1 MIAARL
7 GATITAVVMVV
18 AGLAGSSAAG
28 PTGDPPTY
36 LQLNLCGNVCNGGG
50 LAIVTKLANV
60 IANRHPYAVTL
71 NEVCENQFARLEAR
85 LAGYEGRF
93 DPTGPVCRNGARYGN
108 AALLRTREV
117 SLVGSW
123 SLPNLAGREPRRLMC
138 VGGVDPAI
146 VCVTHIST
154 QPVDIGAQLRAV
166 ASVLNGLSS
175 GASVVL
181 GGDFNVD
188 PADARMHPL
197 WLVGT
202 GVANQETFGRHRYDY
217 MFLSCGGA
225 PIAAVAIDA
234 PDGLSDHKA
243 LWATTVA
250 LRSPVSANTPSPGAP
265 SPGAGCGGTGV
276 RGGGR

>member
-1 MIAARL
+1 
-7 GATITAVVMVV
+7 VVLTFT
-18 AGLAGSSAAG
+18 GLAGDSVAG
-28 PTGDPPTY
+28 TTGNQTTY
-36 LQLNLCGNVCNGGG
+36 LQFNMCGNVCNGGG
-50 LAIVTKLANV
+50 VAILTKLATV
-60 IANRHPYAVTL
+60 IANRRPYAVTL

-154 QPVDIGAQLRAV
+154 QPVDIGAQLRTV

-188 PADARMHPL
+188 PPTPGCTRSGWSGRASRTRRRSAAT
-197 WLVGT
+197 GT
-202 GVANQETFGRHRYDY
+202 TTC
-217 MFLSCGGA
+217 SC
-225 PIAAVAIDA
+225 PAAG
-234 PDGLSDHKA
+234 P
-243 LWATTVA
+243 
-250 LRSPVSANTPSPGAP
+250 RSRPSPSTHPTACP
-265 SPGAGCGGTGV
+265 TTRHCG
-276 RGGGR
+276 RPP

>member
-1 MIAARL
+1 MSRVRSRALLRF
-7 GATITAVVMVV
+7 GAVSTAVVLVV
-18 AGLAGSSAAG
+18 AGLAGSSAAD
-28 PTGDPPTY
+28 PTGDQTTY

-60 IANRHPYAVTL
+60 IANRHPHALTL
-71 NEVCENQFARLEAR
+71 NEVCENQLTRLDAD

-93 DPTGPVCRNGARYGN
+93 DPTGPTCRNGARYGN
-108 AALLRTREV
+108 AALLRTEVV

-138 VGGVDPAI
+138 LGGRSPEI

-154 QPVDIGAQLRAV
+154 QPVDIGAQLRTV
-166 ASVLNGLSS
+166 ASVLSGLSS
-175 GASVVL
+175 GGASVVL

-188 PADARMHPL
+188 PADDRMHPL

-202 GVANQETFGRHRYDY
+202 DVANRETFGRHRYDY
-217 MFLSCGGA
+217 MFLSCGGT
-225 PIAAVAIDA
+225 PVAADATDA

-243 LWATTVA
+243 LWATTRA
-250 LRSPVSANTPSPGAP
+250 LRSPVSANTPSPA
-265 SPGAGCGGTGV
+265 ARCGGN
-276 RGGGR
+276 